1 MFTLIK
7 NAEIFAPEPL
17 GTASVLFCGGTIA
30 WLGKD
35 FPAEK
40 TLPGLKVVEA
50 RGMVLMPGIVDG
62 HVHITGGGGEG
73 GGARSMRSPC

>member
-35 FPAEK
+35 
-40 TLPGLKVVEA
+40 
-50 RGMVLMPGIVDG
+50 
-62 HVHITGGGGEG
+62 
-73 GGARSMRSPC
+73 